1 MDEIAKEIITAD
13 ELKKYLARNSR
24 QFPYIPTAHEREK
37 YKQEV
42 MAFSEMKENEHVIFM
57 LSLDGRGM
65 IYLAPVAQDGLNIF
79 LTNNGKILYIKHQR
93 GRERLGCGYKIVNHD
108 FWLPSDCIYTIKTL
122 CKNICGYRVD
132 DRRINPDSTSKYKY
146 IYDRTMVARNTVCG
160 CDNFNID
167 AIYDNLNDNL
177 NEYLKHLKTTITKR
191 NEQMAEMESMRLQ
204 KEKDALVINEQTVE
218 IERMRILINEL
229 INEQMLEHERVKEN
243 ERIRLQKEK
252 DTLLIN
258 LLDMP
263 LENEPIPLEN
273 EPILINLLD

>member
-1 MDEIAKEIITAD
+1 
-13 ELKKYLARNSR
+13 
-24 QFPYIPTAHEREK
+24 
-37 YKQEV
+37 
-42 MAFSEMKENEHVIFM
+42 M
-57 LSLDGRGM
+57 LGLSPVGGGS
-65 IYLAPVAQDGLNIF
+65 IYFAPVPQDGLNIF
-79 LTNNGKILYIKHQR
+79 LTNNGKILYIKH
-93 GRERLGCGYKIVNHD
+93 GRVPREQGGAFSYKIVNHD
-108 FWLPSDCIYTIKTL
+108 FWLPPDCIYTIKTL
-122 CKNICGYRVD
+122 CKNISGFNIV
-132 DRRINPDSTSKYKY
+132 RRINPNSESNYKY
-146 IYDRTMVARNTVCG
+146 TYHKEHNHGVVVG
-160 CDNFNID
+160 CCNNFKID

-177 NEYLKHLKTTITKR
+177 NEYLKHLKTTMIAK

-204 KEKDALVINEQTVE
+204 KEKDALLINEQTVE

-229 INEQMLEHERVKEN
+229 INEQVLEHERVKEN

>member
-13 ELKKYLARNSR
+13 ELKKYLTANSHR
-24 QFPYIPTAHEREK
+24 LGYVINYDEMRKAQE
-37 YKQEV
+37 EV
-42 MAFSEMKENEHVIFM
+42 MKFLVMKENEHVIFI
-57 LSLDGRGM
+57 LSLMPGGGGSH
-65 IYLAPVAQDGLNIF
+65 YFAPVPQNSVNIL
-79 LTNNGKILYIKHQR
+79 LTNNGKILYIKP
-93 GRERLGCGYKIVNHD
+93 GDVNTSGDYKIVNHD
-108 FWLPSDCIYTIKTL
+108 FWIPPDCIYTIKTL
-122 CKNICGYRVD
+122 YKNISGFNIV
-132 DRRINPDSTSKYKY
+132 RRINPNSTSKYKY
-146 IYDRTMVARNTVCG
+146 IYNSEHNHGVVVG
-160 CDNFNID
+160 CCNNFKID
-167 AIYDNLNDNL
+167 AIYKNLNDNL

-204 KEKDALVINEQTVE
+204 KEKDALLINEQTVE

-229 INEQMLEHERVKEN
+229 INEQVLEHERVKEN